1 MIHYNDKFLSRLEKE
16 IRFAYNDKYDIF
28 DDYTHYGCLL
38 ELRKNILNDQAL
50 TRKNQ
55 EELLPHIIAFNDAL
69 RDALQHM
76 YDRAHELYRQIST
89 IQPGIVLE
97 AKCFLS
103 YQYPSLHPF
112 QDESRQEL
120 WEALSDTGW
129 NPLYESGVTQSL
141 ELPHDMDM
149 SFDEFIGMKCDLPNW
164 NERLDQALTKDLHLI
179 NAFHNLFDHT
189 NFALTDFIFC
199 RGFEVSIKI
208 NLSSPFGGPPSSEL

>member
-69 RDALQHM
+69 RDGLKRV
-76 YDRAHELYRQIST
+76 YDRAHELYTTICA
-89 IQPGIVLE
+89 IQPGIELE
-97 AKCFLS
+97 AKCLLAN
-103 YQYPSLHPF
+103 QYPLLHPF
-112 QDESRQEL
+112 QNDSRQEL

-129 NPLYESGVTQSL
+129 NPLYESGVTNSL
-141 ELPHDMDM
+141 LLPHDIDM
-149 SFDEFIGMKCDLPNW
+149 SFEEFIGMDCKPDNW
-164 NERLDQALTKDLHLI
+164 NERLDQKLTKDLHLI
-179 NAFHNLFDHT
+179 NAFHNLLDHT
-189 NFALTDFIFC
+189 NFALTYFIFC
-199 RGFEVSIKI
+199 RDFDLEYRI
-208 NLSSPFGGPPSSEL
+208 NYTEKTTHKKEHI